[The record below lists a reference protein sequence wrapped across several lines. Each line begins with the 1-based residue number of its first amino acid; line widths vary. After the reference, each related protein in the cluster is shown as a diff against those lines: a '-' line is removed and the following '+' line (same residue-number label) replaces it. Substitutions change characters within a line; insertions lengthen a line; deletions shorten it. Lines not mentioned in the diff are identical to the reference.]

1 MKNKNLIKMIVA
13 IVFFAAL
20 LGAGIWENFH
30 VKKVFRELDGKIEIL
45 KSEVERENLEA
56 SVRLTDELNEWWEKN
71 RRMLETVVFAPDLR
85 LFSVSLGE
93 IKGSLAA
100 EDFQNASSKVESL
113 SSISRNLCQLL
124 DFNLSD
130 II

>member
-1 MKNKNLIKMIVA
+1 MKNKNLIKTIIA
-13 IVFFAAL
+13 IAFFAAL

-30 VKKVFRELDGKIEIL
+30 VKKIFRELDQKIEKL
-45 KSEVERENLEA
+45 KTEIEEENLDA
-56 SVRLTDELNEWWEKN
+56 SKSSADELIVWWEKN
-71 RRMLETVVFAPDLR
+71 RRLLETIVFAPDLR

-100 EDFQNASSKVESL
+100 EDFQNAASKVESL
-113 SSISRNLCQLL
+113 LSISRNLCQLL